1 MYYVAIRSRDNEEDE
16 RYSRDTAGDIGAVD
30 DCLSLARDQREIG
43 ISEILDILENF
54 IHSICYI
61 NL

>member
-16 RYSRDTAGDIGAVD
+16 RYSRDIAGDIGAMD

-43 ISEILDILENF
+43 ISEFLDISET
-54 IHSICYI
+54 ICYI

>member
-16 RYSRDTAGDIGAVD
+16 RYSRDTVGDIGAVG

-43 ISEILDILENF
+43 ISEFLDISET
-54 IHSICYI
+54 ICYI

>member
-1 MYYVAIRSRDNEEDE
+1 MYYVAIRNRDNEEDE
-16 RYSRDTAGDIGAVD
+16 RYSRDTAGDIGAVG

-43 ISEILDILENF
+43 ISEFLDISET
-54 IHSICYI
+54 ICYI

>member
-16 RYSRDTAGDIGAVD
+16 RYNRDTAGDIGAVG

-43 ISEILDILENF
+43 ISEFLDISET
-54 IHSICYI
+54 ICYI